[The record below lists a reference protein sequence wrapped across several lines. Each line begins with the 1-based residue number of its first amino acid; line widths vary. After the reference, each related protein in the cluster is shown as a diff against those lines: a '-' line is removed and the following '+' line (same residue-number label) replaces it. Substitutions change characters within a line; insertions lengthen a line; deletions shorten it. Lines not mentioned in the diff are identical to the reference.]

1 MRVLAI
7 LLSLVLASACAS
19 SGPAP
24 AGAEFVT
31 RIGVI
36 TGKERASSE
45 DGDGSGDSASM
56 SSDSGQLIG
65 FGMLMSA
72 GFGVSSEST
81 PVRYQVRLLDGEKIT
96 VYHDST
102 RFEIGDCVEIS
113 SLAGD
118 DENPPLMKRIDGGC

>member
-7 LLSLVLASACAS
+7 LLSLVLVSACAS
-19 SGPAP
+19 SKPAP
-24 AGAEFVT
+24 DGAEFVT

-36 TGKERASSE
+36 TGKQGGSPE
-45 DGDGSGDSASM
+45 DGDGSGGSDSG
-56 SSDSGQLIG
+56 SSASGQLIG
-65 FGMLMSA
+65 FGMLMSG
-72 GFGVSSEST
+72 GFGVASEST

-96 VYHDST
+96 VYHDSA

-118 DENPPLMKRIDGGC
+118 DDNQPLMKRIDGGC